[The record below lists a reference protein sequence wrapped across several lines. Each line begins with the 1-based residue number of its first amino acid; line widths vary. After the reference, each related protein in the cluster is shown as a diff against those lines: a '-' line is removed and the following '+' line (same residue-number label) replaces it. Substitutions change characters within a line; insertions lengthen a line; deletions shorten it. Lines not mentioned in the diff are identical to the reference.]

1 MQESL
6 FYASQEM
13 KRAEHLL
20 YVSLKYT
27 RTGDVIKSLV
37 SRLIACFDFVIDG
50 MLEIEEEKGS
60 IVEVPNSPFAKVTV
74 LKRIYKD
81 NEEMCVYLDYYL
93 LLRKISRSN
102 SEASHEFRRNLVLR
116 VKVLGRQLWSA
127 FKYKSISSRS
137 GVFLGLSPL
146 ISSSRIFFSK
156 SGLIAFATL

>member
-116 VKVLGRQLWSA
+116 VKLDDKEVEITID
-127 FKYKSISSRS
+127 IS
-137 GVFLGLSPL
+137 GDYYHKTHDFLKFIKDIHILDE
-146 ISSSRIFFSK
+146 K
-156 SGLIAFATL
+156 